1 VSTRHHMYLYVLE
14 LHVVMANGDFGLFV
28 LC

>member
-1 VSTRHHMYLYVLE
+1 MYLYVLE